1 MAQKELKNSKNM
13 TKLNLDSITE
23 TQKKLYF
30 HNDRLINMY
39 ENVKAFSNAQII
51 YSELEKRL
59 EREQFR
65 FVNSRGE
72 GRCKIL
78 VTDVKFEERFMF
90 LY

>member
-1 MAQKELKNSKNM
+1 M

-23 TQKKLYF
+23 VQKKLYF
-30 HNDRLINMY
+30 HNDRLNTMY

-51 YSELEKRL
+51 YSELGKRL

-78 VTDVKFEERFMF
+78 VTDVKVGERFMF

>member
-23 TQKKLYF
+23 VQKKLYF
-30 HNDRLINMY
+30 HNEKLLNMY

-51 YSELEKRL
+51 YSELDKRL
-59 EREQFR
+59 GREGFR
-65 FVNSRGE
+65 FVNERGG

-78 VTDVKFEERFMF
+78 VSGNGHKFLF